1 MGNRYL
7 SVYVESQKTH
17 KQVKDGAAYIF
28 RSMGGLVFETP
39 SGFQISNGKFG
50 ISMGFTANLTAN
62 VQIQKIKEDRYE
74 IQMFLN
80 WNWATFMWVMLILGF
95 LTGGFTVLLMFL
107 YLFFD
112 PAPAYNQMLYRIVN
126 YERE

>member
-17 KQVKDGAAYIF
+17 KEVKDSAAYIF
-28 RSMGGLVFETP
+28 RSMGAPVFETP

-50 ISMGFTANLTAN
+50 ISMGFTANLNAN
-62 VQIQKIKEDRYE
+62 VHIQQIKENRYE
-74 IQMFLN
+74 IQVFLN
-80 WNWATFMWVMLILGF
+80 WTWSTFMWVMVILGII
-95 LTGGFTVLLMFL
+95 TGGVSLLLLLM
-107 YLFFD
+107 YIFFD

-126 YERE
+126 YERV